1 MHTTQ
6 EVRKN
11 LGKWAEGRGDPQIA
25 SDVHGAELKARSDRE
40 VTGVRR
46 DTYEELI
53 KLSATRHSGDEEKGE
68 GTELPKSAALG
79 SRTPEFAQS
88 GADAI

>member
-6 EVRKN
+6 ELRKN
-11 LGKWAEGRGDPQIA
+11 LGRWAEGRGDPQI
-25 SDVHGAELKARSDRE
+25 AELKARSDRE

-46 DTYEELI
+46 GTYGELI